1 MIGGATQCVCVHAS
15 GYNFIFMEILKSAQ
29 HKEHFM
35 ELMCRGGYDHLHFIY
50 FTKIEIDCNAL
61 ILHCNTNNLM
71 QVGLGFLTR
80 IVKS

>member
-1 MIGGATQCVCVHAS
+1 MDFWSFKPTDGMTGRATQCVCVLAS

-50 FTKIEIDCNAL
+50 FTKI
-61 ILHCNTNNLM
+61 
-71 QVGLGFLTR
+71 V
-80 IVKS
+80 